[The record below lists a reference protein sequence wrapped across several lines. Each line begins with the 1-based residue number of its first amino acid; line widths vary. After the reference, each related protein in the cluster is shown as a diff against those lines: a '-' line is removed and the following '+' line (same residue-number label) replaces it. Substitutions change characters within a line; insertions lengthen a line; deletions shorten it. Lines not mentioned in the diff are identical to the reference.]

1 MNVDG
6 SLPVVSW
13 KQVAVQKQ
21 EMLRTGAQGEI
32 IREAIET
39 FTPIIYTQK
48 GNEIQV
54 QQLAA
59 TRRLDIS
66 V

>member
-1 MNVDG
+1 
-6 SLPVVSW
+6 
-13 KQVAVQKQ
+13 
-21 EMLRTGAQGEI
+21 MLRTGAQGEI

-39 FTPIIYTQK
+39 FTPMVYTQR
-48 GNEIQV
+48 GNEVQV